1 MLLPPWSLHKIDK
14 NRGIEWLS
22 FFVYIT
28 SRQLSR
34 YWGRYMLTP
43 PVFMSSCEVEKNRSL
58 TVPILSDLQSKL
70 LIFSIFSPF
79 IRESVR
85 IWIQFVRSKK
95 SMIGIVKFPVEVF
108 LTKELQ
114 LFVWNERLKSIICIR
129 VLLQKKRGE
138 LVIDEV
144 FTKVV
149 CWGKKVSMK
158 RHVSSFETLHRLHS
172 KWWPGRKSVWVK
184 KSVKKWA
191 VHVFCKVPVKKRG
204 RF

>member
-43 PVFMSSCEVEKNRSL
+43 PVFMSSCEVEKKRSF

-129 VLLQKKRGE
+129 VLLQKKEGSRWWMKYSQKLCVEAKRSQWNVMSAALKPCIDCTQSGDQGE
-138 LVIDEV
+138 
-144 FTKVV
+144 KV
-149 CWGKKVSMK
+149 CG
-158 RHVSSFETLHRLHS
+158 
-172 KWWPGRKSVWVK
+172 
-184 KSVKKWA
+184 
-191 VHVFCKVPVKKRG
+191 
-204 RF
+204 

>member
-1 MLLPPWSLHKIDK
+1 MLLPPCSLHKIDK

-22 FFVYIT
+22 FFVYMT

-43 PVFMSSCEVEKNRSL
+43 PVFMSSCEVEKKRSL

-70 LIFSIFSPF
+70 FIFSIFSSF

-85 IWIQFVRSKK
+85 IEIQFVRSKK

-114 LFVWNERLKSIICIR
+114 LFVWNERLNSIIYIR
-129 VLLQKKRGE
+129 VLHKKRG
-138 LVIDEV
+138 VGDEWSIH
-144 FTKVV
+144 KVCAFV
-149 CWGKKVSMK
+149 EAKGLN
-158 RHVSSFETLHRLHS
+158 ETS
-172 KWWPGRKSVWVK
+172 
-184 KSVKKWA
+184 
-191 VHVFCKVPVKKRG
+191 C
-204 RF
+204 

>member
-14 NRGIEWLS
+14 YRGIEWLS

-70 LIFSIFSPF
+70 FIFSIFSSF

-85 IWIQFVRSKK
+85 IEIQFVRSKK

-114 LFVWNERLKSIICIR
+114 LFVWNERLKSILCIR
-129 VLLQKKRGE
+129 VLRKKEGSRWWMKYSQG
-138 LVIDEV
+138 LC
-144 FTKVV
+144 V
-149 CWGKKVSMK
+149 CWGKRSQWNIMLAALKPCIDYTQK
-158 RHVSSFETLHRLHS
+158 CWL
-172 KWWPGRKSVWVK
+172 GRKSVWV
-184 KSVKKWA
+184 
-191 VHVFCKVPVKKRG
+191 
-204 RF
+204 

>member
-1 MLLPPWSLHKIDK
+1 MLLPPCNLHKIDK

-22 FFVYIT
+22 FFVYMT

-43 PVFMSSCEVEKNRSL
+43 PVFMSSCEVEKKRSL
-58 TVPILSDLQSKL
+58 TVPIFSDLQSKL
-70 LIFSIFSPF
+70 FIFSIFSSF

-85 IWIQFVRSKK
+85 IEIQFVRSKK

-129 VLLQKKRGE
+129 VLHKKKRG
-138 LVIDEV
+138 VGDEWSIHKSCV
-144 FTKVV
+144 LRQK
-149 CWGKKVSMK
+149 GLN
-158 RHVSSFETLHRLHS
+158 ETSCQQLWTQHWLHS
-172 KWWPGRKSVWVK
+172 KWWPGRSV
-184 KSVKKWA
+184 
-191 VHVFCKVPVKKRG
+191 CE
-204 RF
+204 